1 MNITQMSTNLLK
13 ALSNIINNP
22 ITTFKKTSQQS
33 SNRINSEGMAL
44 EYYVRDLFC
53 NTLELNDLNAKN
65 LIYSEN
71 FSYLGN
77 QNNPP
82 DLIIKGGDAIEI
94 KKIQSFSSP
103 IALNSS
109 YPKDKLYVTSSMI
122 TQACRDCESDWQEKD
137 IIYAIG
143 IVKEDILKGLWFIH
157 GTCYAAEEST
167 YTRIR
172 DCISQGIQ
180 QLENIE
186 FAPTNELGRVNRVD
200 PLGITY
206 LRIRGMWGI
215 ENPIKVYNYLFQN
228 GVDTRRFF
236 THSILTTE
244 KYMSFPESD
253 RNQLESLMSPS
264 FNIQDV
270 KLRSPNNPARL
281 IDGKLLSFT
290 L

>member
-1 MNITQMSTNLLK
+1 
-13 ALSNIINNP
+13 
-22 ITTFKKTSQQS
+22 
-33 SNRINSEGMAL
+33 
-44 EYYVRDLFC
+44 
-53 NTLELNDLNAKN
+53 
-65 LIYSEN
+65 
-71 FSYLGN
+71 
-77 QNNPP
+77 
-82 DLIIKGGDAIEI
+82 
-94 KKIQSFSSP
+94 
-103 IALNSS
+103 
-109 YPKDKLYVTSSMI
+109 
-122 TQACRDCESDWQEKD
+122 
-137 IIYAIG
+137 
-143 IVKEDILKGLWFIH
+143 
-157 GTCYAAEEST
+157 
-167 YTRIR
+167 
-172 DCISQGIQ
+172 
-180 QLENIE
+180 
-186 FAPTNELGRVNRVD
+186 VNRVD

>member
-1 MNITQMSTNLLK
+1 MSTNLLN
-13 ALSNIINNP
+13 ALFNLISNP
-22 ITTFKKTSQQS
+22 TTIFKKTSQQS
-33 SNRINSEGMAL
+33 SNRINSEGMAF

-53 NTLELNDLNAKN
+53 NTLELNDLNTKN

-109 YPKDKLYVTSSMI
+109 YPKNKLYMTSSML
-122 TQACRDCESDWQEKD
+122 TQACRDCEPDWQEKD
-137 IIYAIG
+137 IIYTIG
-143 IVKEDILKGLWFIH
+143 IVQEDVLKGLWFIY
-157 GTCYAAEEST
+157 GDCYAAEEST
-167 YTRIR
+167 YKRIR
-172 DCISQGIQ
+172 DCISQGIE

-186 FAPTNELGRVNRVD
+186 FSSTNELGRVNRVD

-228 GVDTRRFF
+228 GVDTQHFF
-236 THSILTTE
+236 TYSILTTE
-244 KYMSFPESD
+244 KYMSFSESD
-253 RNQLESLMSPS
+253 RNRLENLVSPL